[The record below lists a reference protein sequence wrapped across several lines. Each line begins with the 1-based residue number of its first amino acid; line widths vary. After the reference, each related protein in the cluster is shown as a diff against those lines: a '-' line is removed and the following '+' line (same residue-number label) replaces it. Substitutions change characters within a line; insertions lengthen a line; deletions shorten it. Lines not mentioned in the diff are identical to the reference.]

1 MKGNGFQYF
10 LSVDIQLLDPE
21 SGFPGQS
28 SVCTFGTG
36 YDTDTQRRRSSCVNN
51 FLENYVRIEP
61 AAAAAVPLLLLCRRC
76 CRPAMAKLLPLA
88 ATVLLLL
95 LMLLLLLLLR
105 ACIVGHGSNIICYY
119 VAAAAAGVYF
129 GL

>member
-1 MKGNGFQYF
+1 MFTDMKGNGFQYF

-51 FLENYVRIEP
+51 FLGCCCCCCCCWR
-61 AAAAAVPLLLLCRRC
+61 LLWFVISFWSWGR
-76 CRPAMAKLLPLA
+76 
-88 ATVLLLL
+88 
-95 LMLLLLLLLR
+95 
-105 ACIVGHGSNIICYY
+105 G
-119 VAAAAAGVYF
+119 
-129 GL
+129 